1 MALKGFLLPS
11 SQNIGSALVKASTR
25 KVAMKK
31 SSDQKSSPTGALT
44 KSFKKSDIISP
55 QKKNGALIKSFI
67 KSDIISPQK
76 KNSALVKDKNK
87 DSEIEEQIKRVE
99 IKVIKLQELF
109 KNRSTYDKIKS
120 KKEKRNK
127 KNEEKIKREKDLE
140 NNKKPNKFNI
150 GKFSSLMP
158 KTGIL
163 DAITN
168 FLLYTVLGYL
178 NNRFDIIPKLI
189 GLIPMLMKTMDFVIN
204 IGGFLLEGLVTFID
218 FGYGLVD
225 KTRGFIKA
233 LGGDGAAKAFDKFLS
248 TLNILFNLALVAAL
262 VNAKG
267 GFGGKKGK
275 GGKPRGKPGTGG
287 RPKVTTS
294 GGKGA
299 GRPDIR
305 NPLRNKPPVTT
316 SGGGKQGRP
325 NVRNPL
331 RGKPPVTGSGGG
343 GGLKLPNIFKG
354 LPKVSPGAFAK
365 GAGTL
370 GIGIA
375 LDMGVNALESSL
387 DQSRQEKIINKIK
400 TFPPEKR
407 KKIIAKMQEDLKK
420 EKDYQVSPLH
430 AIDKV
435 IKMGGETMS
444 EKKSNDFRTIIE
456 GLGETP
462 KHALGGL
469 IGKANAG
476 LSMMG
481 GMMSLPPVPK
491 LSLPNLTPQSI
502 GNSITGGFKSLF
514 ALFGL
519 GGDKKDEPP
528 TYLKGLIKLG
538 NKVKDVP
545 LIGGAM
551 YAAIQLAM
559 GSKVDRRV
567 LGFVGGQLTNFSNLD
582 AFKGISSSASKLSSA
597 LQFASGGQIPST
609 VVSLSPSDNRKSIIS
624 LSNYLDREIQSIE
637 LELDK
642 EKEEQKDLKQGL
654 DDGGGGGGGDG
665 SGGGASYGSPEMK
678 ALLDVLAHAEGTTT
692 NRGGAT
698 GPAGYSTWA
707 GYQTH
712 GPTDLT
718 NLTIQQVHD
727 LQTSFM
733 NSGKVNV
740 TGSAVVG
747 RYQFKD
753 LKDHYAKQAG
763 LKPSDLFSPEN
774 QDKMAIKE
782 MERVNVNT
790 SILKEEGLTERSF
803 DKLAPIWASLPYSP
817 KGGKSY
823 YGQSYKNPNELI
835 SVYKKQL
842 GIKQADL
849 AKTQMQPQSPIGSTD
864 KNVQP
869 ISHPDTGSGYTIAGL
884 KDQQGRPAVFS
895 RGGANAFSRM
905 MSDSKGEVKGS
916 DIASSQ
922 RSPQKNAAVGGV
934 PNSNHLYGNAL
945 DIHGSS
951 QTWMRR
957 NGKKYGWNVN
967 DYDGSHGGHFDFKG
981 GSMTMPTPPVKTQG
995 NPPTEGANNKSGDK
1009 GSTSVIQDRS
1019 WNTGIKLK
1027 SLTTKKGIGYK
1038 VASVIANQFKGF
1050 VSDLEATGYKIKS
1063 IGGYRKAGTGGG
1075 TGPADPD
1082 YDKNRYSHPYGGS
1095 IDINP
1100 DENPYGSTLKT
1111 DMPKNISE
1119 ISQKHGLGW
1128 GGNWRSV
1135 KDAMHFSALKNE
1147 QGTKDFDFFKNV
1159 AQGGGYIGK
1168 NPKVYGGINE
1178 SASYEQSG
1186 MMIMIQPMIIEKSS
1200 PSMSGGGNMDK
1211 ITFAGSGSVNSV
1223 NPAAERG

>member
-1 MALKGFLLPS
+1 MALKGFLPPN
-11 SQNIGSALVKASTR
+11 SQNIGSALIKASTR
-25 KVAMKK
+25 KVVIKK
-31 SSDQKSSPTGALT
+31 SSDKKSSPMGALT
-44 KSFKKSDIISP
+44 
-55 QKKNGALIKSFI
+55 KSFI

-76 KNSALVKDKNK
+76 KNGALVKTKNE

-99 IKVIKLQELF
+99 VKVIKLQELF
-109 KNRSTYDKIKS
+109 KDRFTYNKIKD

-127 KNEEKIKREKDLE
+127 KNEEKIKREKDLK

-189 GLIPMLMKTMDFVIN
+189 GLIPMLTKTMDFVIN

-267 GFGGKKGK
+267 GFGGKPGK
-275 GGKPRGKPGTGG
+275 GGKPRGRPGTGG

-331 RGKPPVTGSGGG
+331 RGKPPVTGSGGR

-370 GIGIA
+370 GVGIA
-375 LDMGVNALESSL
+375 LDMGVNALFDSL
-387 DQSRQEKIINKIK
+387 DQSRQEKIIDKIK

-407 KKIIAKMQEDLKK
+407 KKIISKMQEDLKK
-420 EKDYQVSPLH
+420 ETDYQVSPLH

-435 IKMGGETMS
+435 ISMGGETMS
-444 EKKSNDFRTIIE
+444 EKKSNDFRAIIE
-456 GLGETP
+456 GLGEIP

-642 EKEEQKDLKQGL
+642 EKKDPEDPTQSPGG
-654 DDGGGGGGGDG
+654 DGGGGGGGHSSEGGIVGNGISKAVSVSKKLIADLG
-665 SGGGASYGSPEMK
+665 ITPAQASGIVGNFLYESAGMNPGEREGEPYGIPEKPWPLGTIGRGYGWAQWTNSAPGDRLDKFLKSYGGEKGKIATDDDNYRFLMKELKGSESLTGKGMVTGTYFPKDDPQAASDWFRQNWERAGIPADEKRRKETLMVFDKIKGLSRDKAKEEVAKSGGKIYTESTSSKPGSEGSLGGTGNFIQGNSGASRGIHFHIGPGSQEKGTILQSKYNADARSTAKQVIKHFLGKKSMYDGRSGRSYTSGSDAEIK
-678 ALLDVLAHAEGTTT
+678 AAQEAHTSSGSQGGIDIQV
-692 NRGGAT
+692 GGAYYPGAKVPFPLNT
-698 GPAGYSTWA
+698 QSMKFRPNGFGVSADISGSNSFVAHGY
-707 GYQTH
+707 
-712 GPTDLT
+712 
-718 NLTIQQVHD
+718 
-727 LQTSFM
+727 
-733 NSGKVNV
+733 
-740 TGSAVVG
+740 
-747 RYQFKD
+747 KD
-753 LKDHYAKQAG
+753 
-763 LKPSDLFSPEN
+763 
-774 QDKMAIKE
+774 E
-782 MERVNVNT
+782 M
-790 SILKEEGLTERSF
+790 G
-803 DKLAPIWASLPYSP
+803 
-817 KGGKSY
+817 
-823 YGQSYKNPNELI
+823 
-835 SVYKKQL
+835 
-842 GIKQADL
+842 
-849 AKTQMQPQSPIGSTD
+849 
-864 KNVQP
+864 
-869 ISHPDTGSGYTIAGL
+869 
-884 KDQQGRPAVFS
+884 
-895 RGGANAFSRM
+895 
-905 MSDSKGEVKGS
+905 
-916 DIASSQ
+916 
-922 RSPQKNAAVGGV
+922 
-934 PNSNHLYGNAL
+934 
-945 DIHGSS
+945 
-951 QTWMRR
+951 
-957 NGKKYGWNVN
+957 
-967 DYDGSHGGHFDFKG
+967 
-981 GSMTMPTPPVKTQG
+981 
-995 NPPTEGANNKSGDK
+995 
-1009 GSTSVIQDRS
+1009 
-1019 WNTGIKLK
+1019 
-1027 SLTTKKGIGYK
+1027 K
-1038 VASVIANQFKGF
+1038 VASQ
-1050 VSDLEATGYKIKS
+1050 D
-1063 IGGYRKAGTGGG
+1063 GGLG
-1075 TGPADPD
+1075 
-1082 YDKNRYSHPYGGS
+1082 NL
-1095 IDINP
+1095 
-1100 DENPYGSTLKT
+1100 YGS
-1111 DMPKNISE
+1111 
-1119 ISQKHGLGW
+1119 
-1128 GGNWRSV
+1128 
-1135 KDAMHFSALKNE
+1135 
-1147 QGTKDFDFFKNV
+1147 